1 LAKTQNLSFFVELR
15 RRLQARIDEEMR
27 GMPAS
32 EKMRLHVAGMIC
44 GLETAIMMAD
54 DLWTEYGG
62 GDNPP
67 AEGE

>member
-27 GMPAS
+27 EMS
-32 EKMRLHVAGMIC
+32 DTEMRHYSAGLIA
-44 GLETAIMMAD
+44 GLEIAIMMAD
-54 DLWTEYGG
+54 DLWTEYGS

-67 AEGE
+67 VEGE